1 MMQAPPNPYITAA
14 ERLAAAEKL
23 RDQSARGEVDPELAA
38 YFLARLE
45 DLKSP
50 LIRFA
55 PLGAGEGPFLTPDE
69 RMRLAAEIRRELG
82 AGTLSA
88 DRSQARAQLLPV
100 LGNIFGVPFVWRSDI
115 AELLSTKQGRDE

>member
-1 MMQAPPNPYITAA
+1 MMQAPHSPYITET
-14 ERLAAAEKL
+14 ERLVAAEKL
-23 RDQSARGEVDPELAA
+23 RDQSARGEVDPDLAA

-55 PLGAGEGPFLTPDE
+55 PLGAAKGPFLTPDE
-69 RMRLAAEIRRELG
+69 RMRLAAEIRRELA

-88 DRSQARAQLLPV
+88 DSRRAQLLPALENV
-100 LGNIFGVPFVWRSDI
+100 LSVPFVWRSDI
-115 AELLSTKQGRDE
+115 KDANEHG

>member
-1 MMQAPPNPYITAA
+1 MKQQRPNPYITEA
-14 ERLAAAEKL
+14 ERLAAAQKL
-23 RDQSARGEVDPELAA
+23 RGQSARGEVDPDLAA

-55 PLGAGEGPFLTPDE
+55 PLGSGEGPFLTPDE
-69 RMRLAAEIRRELG
+69 RTRLAAEIRRELG

-88 DRSQARAQLLPV
+88 DSRRAQLLPA
-100 LGNIFGVPFVWRSDI
+100 LENEFGVPLVWRSDI
-115 AELLSTKQGRDE
+115 VEHSSAKQRRAV

>member
-69 RMRLAAEIRRELG
+69 RRRLAAEIRRELG

-88 DRSQARAQLLPV
+88 DSRRAQLLPAIENV
-100 LGNIFGVPFVWRSDI
+100 PGVPFVWRSDI
-115 AELLSTKQGRDE
+115 VEHDSGKHGRAA

>member
-69 RMRLAAEIRRELG
+69 RRRLAAEIRRELG

-88 DRSQARAQLLPV
+88 DSRRAQLLPAIENV
-100 LGNIFGVPFVWRSDI
+100 PGVPFIWRSDI
-115 AELLSTKQGRDE
+115 KDANDHG

>member
-1 MMQAPPNPYITAA
+1 MTQTPPNPYITEA

-23 RDQSARGEVDPELAA
+23 RDQNARGEVDPELAA

-50 LIRFA
+50 LIRSA

-69 RMRLAAEIRRELG
+69 RMRLVAEVRRELA

-88 DRSQARAQLLPV
+88 DSRSAQLLPALENV
-100 LGNIFGVPFVWRSDI
+100 FGVPFVWRSGI
-115 AELLSTKQGRDE
+115 GELLSTKQGMTE

>member
-23 RDQSARGEVDPELAA
+23 RDQSARGEVDPDLAA

-55 PLGAGEGPFLTPDE
+55 PLGSSP
-69 RMRLAAEIRRELG
+69 RRLAPDLARTRRHRG
-82 AGTLSA
+82 CASHHPVSA
-88 DRSQARAQLLPV
+88 WRRATAR
-100 LGNIFGVPFVWRSDI
+100 
-115 AELLSTKQGRDE
+115 GRP